1 VTDWAGKRLLVTGGA
16 GFIGAALVQT
26 LLEAGAQVTVADL
39 RPAADPRVRSV
50 VGDLCQPEILDQAL
64 EAGTDGV
71 FHLAAFTSVLRSV
84 ERPDEAYQ
92 ANVAVTAALLER
104 SRKVGAAHLLL
115 ASTNAVVGDVGRRP
129 ITEDLPLRPLS
140 PYGATK
146 AAGEVLL
153 SAYHG
158 SYGMTTTSLR
168 LTNVYGPG
176 MARKDSFVP
185 RLLRAAVSGGSV
197 QIYGDGEQVRDY
209 VHVDD
214 VVAAF
219 LLAWRSRVVGPLIVG
234 SGRSVSVNHLVG
246 AARTATGAALP
257 AEHVA
262 AKVGEMPAVIV
273 DIGRARSLGFTPAF
287 ELEAGLLSA
296 WDYFLGLSATTGQ
309 AAAGE
314 RG

>member
-1 VTDWAGKRLLVTGGA
+1 MSDWGGKRLLVTGGA
-16 GFIGAALVQT
+16 GFIGAALVRA
-26 LLEAGAQVTVADL
+26 LLEAGADVTVADL
-39 RPAADPRVRSV
+39 RAAADPRVRSV
-50 VGDLCQPEILDQAL
+50 VGDLGQPEVLDEAL

-92 ANVAVTAALLER
+92 ANVAVTAAVLER
-104 SRKVGAAHLLL
+104 ARKVQAQGVLL
-115 ASTNAVVGDVGRRP
+115 ASTNAVVGDVGRNP
-129 ITEDLPLRPLS
+129 ITERLPLLPLS

-146 AAGEVLL
+146 AAAEVLL

-158 SYGMTTTSLR
+158 SYGMTTASLR

-185 RLLRAAVSGGSV
+185 RLMRAALSGKPV

-219 LLAWRSRVVGPLIVG
+219 RLAWSSGVVGPLIVG

-246 AARTATGAALP
+246 AARKATGAALP
-257 AEHVA
+257 VGHVG
-262 AKVGEMPAVIV
+262 AKAGEMPAVIV
-273 DIGRARSLGFTPAF
+273 DIARAQSLGFAPAF
-287 ELEAGLLSA
+287 TLEAGLRSA
-296 WDYFLGLSATTGQ
+296 WDYFRGMSATEKRT
-309 AAAGE
+309 AEGE